1 MHWLE
6 KVELLAAQRKERQ
19 ATEDKLT
26 KLSGLYA
33 FNTQYKTP
41 HNAIKHDAHIHIEE
55 PYYGGQ
61 FERIGQVLDIIDI
74 GYLIAN
80 VASDSLH
87 LDFFYAYNGK
97 VFCSLEGYLPLD
109 QKTLQEHTNLE

>member
-1 MHWLE
+1 MTIQT
-6 KVELLAAQRKERQ
+6 AAIGVKSQQ

-80 VASDSLH
+80 VASDSQN
-87 LDFFYAYNGK
+87 LDFFYVYDGK
-97 VFCSLEGYLPLD
+97 VLCSLEGYLPLD

>member
-1 MHWLE
+1 MTIQT
-6 KVELLAAQRKERQ
+6 AAIGVKSQQ
-19 ATEDKLT
+19 TTEDKLT

-87 LDFFYAYNGK
+87 LDFFYVYNGK
-97 VFCSLEGYLPLD
+97 VFCCLEGYLPLD
-109 QKTLQEHTNLE
+109 QETLQEHTNLH